1 MNKQPSEINEKPTQ
15 RRVGK
20 ASAYSAQIQE
30 VMRYDKLSSTDY
42 HLVMTILNAVSKG
55 DTEDTWKEEQQR
67 TLKPLLNHSSDKK
80 NSSTDSVNGYEQMVQ
95 RLKGLMLWPW

>member
-1 MNKQPSEINEKPTQ
+1 MNKQPSEINEKPGQ
-15 RRVGK
+15 RKVEN
-20 ASAYSAQIQE
+20 ASAYSAHIQE

-55 DTEDTWKEEQQR
+55 DTEEHWKEEQHR
-67 TLKPLLNHSSDKK
+67 ALKPLLKQASDKAE
-80 NSSTDSVNGYEQMVQ
+80 DAADGPNGYEQMVL

>member
-1 MNKQPSEINEKPTQ
+1 MNKKSSEINEKPAQ
-15 RRVGK
+15 RQVGN
-20 ASAYSAQIQE
+20 ASAYSAHIQE

-55 DTEDTWKEEQQR
+55 DTEDRWKEEQQR
-67 TLKPLLNHSSDKK
+67 TLKPLLNQTPATKDAST
-80 NSSTDSVNGYEQMVQ
+80 NSVSGYDQMVL

>member
-1 MNKQPSEINEKPTQ
+1 MNKKSSEINEKPAQ
-15 RRVGK
+15 RQVGS

-42 HLVMTILNAVSKG
+42 HFVMTILNAVSKG
-55 DTEDTWKEEQQR
+55 DTEEQWKEEQQR
-67 TLKPLLNHSSDKK
+67 MLKPLLSQSSAKED
-80 NSSTDSVNGYEQMVQ
+80 SSTNSVNGYELMVQ